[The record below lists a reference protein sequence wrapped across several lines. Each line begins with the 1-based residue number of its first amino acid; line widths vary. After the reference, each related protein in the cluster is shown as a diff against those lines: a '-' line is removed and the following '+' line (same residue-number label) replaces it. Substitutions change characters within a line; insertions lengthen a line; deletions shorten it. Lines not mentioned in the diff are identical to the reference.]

1 MKLASYI
8 RLLRPK
14 LMGAKHQHTYGVGCV
29 IFASYFQDA
38 IHELNS
44 AVNRVIIDTT
54 SSPKV
59 LYEERCQH
67 LWPFLT
73 AIGVTNEHLKH
84 FHIIHVA
91 GSKGKGTTCA
101 IMESVLRNSGYRT
114 GFLSS
119 PHLVNV
125 EERIRIG
132 GRPISKEQFAQLFW
146 DVHESVEQVAS
157 TEGLKPPSY
166 LQYIILMACKA
177 FVKEKVDAAVV
188 EVGLGGRYDHTNFF
202 SNPCVTVVTSL
213 SLEHTEVLGN
223 TIEEIAG
230 KKAGIFKHGCPAIV
244 SDDQTDGAIN
254 VFLSEASKIG
264 CPLYI
269 CPRFEELCADNPQVK
284 AKVSNALQ
292 SSCPS
297 DNSHCVRTRNMIL
310 GLAAVHIW
318 LQRRRG
324 VQFSSGLQP
333 PLRFELDTHQVES
346 ALCARWPGRWQT
358 VVRKNATYFLDG
370 AHTNESVQMAAE
382 WFQWACSRASSDCST
397 PLARVLIFTVLG
409 QRDPEPMLKALKST
423 VKPGFDLALF
433 ANPHDGEFVIL
444 PSKQSMDARCLTVWN
459 ELCAREPADKPSVPA
474 YRIPNVSQFVN
485 WLSQVPIDVPGFLNS
500 YPQPPDS
507 QENTNSIPTKHTVGR
522 LRSTMR
528 CHVLVTGSL
537 YLVGAALKALDEPV

>member
-14 LMGAKHQHTYGVGCV
+14 LMGAKHQHTYG
-29 IFASYFQDA
+29 DA

-44 AVNRVIIDTT
+44 A
-54 SSPKV
+54 V